1 MAKLDDDS
9 KSVTARALA
18 VLDAFDAGHRHQT
31 LAAIS
36 RRAGLP
42 LTTTHR
48 FVNQLVEAE
57 ALIRCSDGA
66 YEIGSKLWR
75 LGILASVHADL
86 RELAL
91 PYMED
96 IYSLGIDAVQIGVL
110 DGVRC
115 LVIDRISGSRSMS
128 VKSRPGARLPLHA
141 SGIGKVLLAYGN
153 PELQEAALKSLDR
166 ITEQTITSPTELS
179 KQLEQIK
186 REGFAATKEELAL
199 GAISIAVPV
208 FGLGNRV
215 IAALGVVIPSN
226 TKDSSHLVPV
236 LKVTAQ
242 ALGRKLMAAGMADP
256 AGLKASVRRG

>member
-1 MAKLDDDS
+1 MAKLSDDS

-18 VLDAFDAGHRHQT
+18 VLDAFDAKHRHQT
-31 LAAIS
+31 LASIA
-36 RRAGLP
+36 RRCGLP

-96 IYSLGIDAVQIGVL
+96 IFQLGVDAVQIGVI

-128 VKSRPGARLPLHA
+128 VLSRAGARLPLHA

-153 PELQEAALKSLDR
+153 GELQSAALSSLER
-166 ITEQTITSPTELS
+166 ITEQTITNPDELRR
-179 KQLEQIK
+179 QLVQIR
-186 REGFAATKEELAL
+186 REGFASTREELAM
-199 GAISIAVPV
+199 GAISLGVPLT
-208 FGLGNRV
+208 GYGGKV
-215 IAALGVVIPSN
+215 IAALGVVIPSGSKN
-226 TKDSSHLVPV
+226 VSGLIPV

-242 ALGRKLMAAGMADP
+242 ALSRKLAAAGMSDP
-256 AGLKASVRRG
+256 AKDTF